1 MRAVRKTC
9 LAMLLRI
16 LVVLAILAVAFGN
29 GRMLG
34 NDDDHS
40 DPLPPRQTSPFWP
53 QPQSYTL
60 GSTPLVLSTTFR
72 FKQDSSQKSSLL
84 ERAIDRYH
92 AIYAGYRAKMSKTAK
107 PTTAQSINVCDVDVT
122 NVLSNPAA
130 EKASL
135 TVDVDESYT
144 ISVASAGACTITAST
159 VWGAIHGLE
168 SFTQLLERNSAQGV
182 GQINMPYAPVSVTD
196 SARFTHRGILIDSA
210 RHFLPVQTIKRMIDT
225 LPMANFN
232 VLHWHVVDAQSFPLD
247 TPSSPEMYKGAFMP
261 EEVYSMADI
270 TDIDNYA
277 TDRGVRIL
285 YEFDGPGHTASWGK
299 GYPEI
304 LADCREK
311 YSSNINNLAVNPT
324 IDKTY
329 DVLTGILKD
338 VVTATN
344 TKFLHLGGDEVVY
357 GCWAADAQIVDYM
370 AANNIATYPDLL
382 GLYVDRAEVITRDL
396 GATPVQ
402 WEDTFMA
409 GVRPPLSTIF
419 DVWTNATNM
428 ALVASAGYRVIAAP
442 QNYWYLDHC
451 ANTWQNMYAFDPQ
464 AGMNAQQAPLIIG
477 GEVSMWGEMV
487 DQYNIEPKIWPFAA
501 AVGERLWSSMN
512 NTDPTEIAD
521 AQLRLD
527 TFACR
532 MNARGYAASPINPG
546 YCAVKY
552 V

>member
-1 MRAVRKTC
+1 
-9 LAMLLRI
+9 MLRF
-16 LVVLAILAVAFGN
+16 LVLLAILAVALGN

-34 NDDDHS
+34 NDDDRS
-40 DPLPPRQTSPFWP
+40 DLLPPRQSSPFWP
-53 QPQSYTL
+53 QPQEYTL

-72 FKQDSSQKSSLL
+72 FKQVNMQKSALL
-84 ERAIDRYH
+84 DRAIDRFH
-92 AIYAGYRAKMSKTAK
+92 AIYEGYRAKMSSTKKATTNAAINSCTLNVENIVSDPAK
-107 PTTAQSINVCDVDVT
+107 
-122 NVLSNPAA
+122 
-130 EKASL
+130 EKATL
-135 TVDVDESYT
+135 TLDVEEGYNV
-144 ISVASAGACTITAST
+144 SVADDGTCTITANT
-159 VWGAIHGLE
+159 VWGALHALE
-168 SFTQLLERNSAQGV
+168 TFTQMLERNNDQGV
-182 GQINMPYAPVSVTD
+182 GQISMPYAPVSVQD

-210 RHFLPVQTIKRMIDT
+210 RHFLPVQTIKRVIDT

-232 VLHWHVVDAQSFPLD
+232 VLHWHMVDAQSFPLD
-247 TPSSPEMYKGAFMP
+247 SPSSPELVKGAFMP
-261 EEVYSMADI
+261 DEVYSMAEV
-270 TDIDNYA
+270 TEIDNYA

-304 LADCREK
+304 LADCVAK
-311 YSSNINNLAVNPT
+311 YGHNVNNLAVNPT

-329 DVLTGILKD
+329 EVLNGVLKD
-338 VVTATN
+338 VISATN
-344 TKFLHLGGDEVVY
+344 TQFMHLGGDEVVY
-357 GCWAADAQIVDYM
+357 GCWAADAQIVEYM
-370 AANNIATYPDLL
+370 KANNIANYPDLL
-382 GLYVDRAEVITRDL
+382 GLYVDQAEVMTRDL

-409 GVRPPLSTIF
+409 GVRPPKSTIF
-419 DVWTNATNM
+419 DVWTNSTNM

-451 ANTWQNMYAFDPQ
+451 ANTWQKMYAFDPQ
-464 AGMNAQQAPLIIG
+464 AGMTAQQAALIIG

-512 NTDPTEIAD
+512 NTDPAMITD

-546 YCAVKY
+546 CCAVQY